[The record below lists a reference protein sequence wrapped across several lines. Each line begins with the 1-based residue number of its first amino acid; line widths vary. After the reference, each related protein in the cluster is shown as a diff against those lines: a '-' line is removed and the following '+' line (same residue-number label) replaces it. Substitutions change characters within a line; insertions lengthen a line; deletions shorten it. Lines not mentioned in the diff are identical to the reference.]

1 MGVRLVIADPVNN
14 PSVCPWPNT
23 PTTTQVV
30 RKRFPQYWQLP
41 ASSTCVSLL
50 KGTLGPSLT
59 RARNVEGFMWP
70 GVTPDQWSVSNQL
83 PAPVSRMFLGLLHIY
98 FLEASQRDHALCPQW
113 SLTFPHFLCLH
124 LILSLCFLGSF
135 PKSSSGTQILC
146 LSLEAVVL
154 EEHKWRHQAFHSQ
167 FFHSYISVSTVAIF
181 RSTRHPTSQ
190 WSESAI
196 G

>member
-1 MGVRLVIADPVNN
+1 MPLAQHP
-14 PSVCPWPNT
+14 P
-23 PTTTQVV
+23 TTQVF

-50 KGTLGPSLT
+50 KGTLGPSL
-59 RARNVEGFMWP
+59 RRVRNVEGFMWP

-83 PAPVSRMFLGLLHIY
+83 PAPVSRMFLGLLHI
-98 FLEASQRDHALCPQW
+98 FFWKHPRGIEPCAHQW

-154 EEHKWRHQAFHSQ
+154 EKHKWRHQTFHSQ
-167 FFHSYISVSTVAIF
+167 FFHSYVSVSTAAVF

-190 WSESAI
+190 WSESAMGGSHQI
-196 G
+196 VRDDAF